1 MLFAD
6 VKTTRGMLG
15 NENADI
21 KKFIANGQNALAEGH
36 VEGAFE
42 NFHQVVSLSMQ
53 IYGPVSIEIA
63 HSLRRLANLHSKFM
77 EFLQAIEMQ
86 TKSIVLTERLL
97 GPDHPEVAESY

>member
-42 NFHQVVSLSMQ
+42 NFHQVVSLSM
-53 IYGPVSIEIA
+53 
-63 HSLRRLANLHSKFM
+63 
-77 EFLQAIEMQ
+77 
-86 TKSIVLTERLL
+86 
-97 GPDHPEVAESY
+97 